1 MLPTPLP
8 ETSTAARP
16 PRRHDLDWIRVGAFF
31 LLIFYHVGVFYE
43 ADDWHTSSPRPI
55 EGIQLVMSLSSP
67 WRLGLLF
74 LIAGCATRFL
84 VDRDPPG
91 LVSAGRFAASRTLR
105 LFVPLV
111 FGMLVIVPP
120 QTFYQVLY
128 YTPELAESLP
138 RFYALYLSGEHAWD
152 IITPTWNHLWFVA
165 YLWVYSLLLAVLL
178 AVGRRPLEALGRA
191 LERPLSTPLL
201 LIAPI
206 VGLGLARQ
214 LYPVF
219 DRSHALVDDWY
230 LHSVYVPLF
239 LFGVLTATSEAIRR
253 AFIRYRWAALAIAL
267 GAWLAW
273 RGYLAAWDGLPWGLT
288 SWPLLEGTPP
298 APLRVAMRF
307 AYGAVQWGAI
317 AAILG
322 FGARHLAFDHP
333 VLRYLT
339 PAVFPLYILHQ
350 TITVVTGYY
359 LPGLGLPLGVEA
371 LVLVAVTFGG
381 AFLGYEVIRRLPPLR
396 PLFGLRWRTRPR
408 RATATTSGR
417 A

>member
-1 MLPTPLP
+1 MLPTPFP
-8 ETSTAARP
+8 ETATAARP

-206 VGLGLARQ
+206 LWLGLARQ

-239 LFGVLTATSEAIRR
+239 LFGVLTATSDPIRR

-288 SWPLLEGTPP
+288 FWAASEGSPPP
-298 APLRVAMRF
+298 ALRIAMRF
-307 AYGAVQWGAI
+307 AYGAIQWGAM

-322 FGARHLAFDHP
+322 FGARHLTFDHP

-371 LVLVAVTFGG
+371 LVLAAVTFGG
-381 AFLGYEVIRRLPPLR
+381 AFLGYELIRRLPPLR

-408 RATATTSGR
+408 ATATTSGR

>member
-1 MLPTPLP
+1 M
-8 ETSTAARP
+8 
-16 PRRHDLDWIRVGAFF
+16 
-31 LLIFYHVGVFYE
+31 
-43 ADDWHTSSPRPI
+43 
-55 EGIQLVMSLSSP
+55 
-67 WRLGLLF
+67 
-74 LIAGCATRFL
+74 
-84 VDRDPPG
+84 
-91 LVSAGRFAASRTLR
+91 
-105 LFVPLV
+105 
-111 FGMLVIVPP
+111 
-120 QTFYQVLY
+120 
-128 YTPELAESLP
+128 
-138 RFYALYLSGEHAWD
+138 
-152 IITPTWNHLWFVA
+152 WFVA

-178 AVGRRPLEALGRA
+178 AGGRRPLEALGRV
-191 LERPLSTPLL
+191 LERPLSTPLV

-239 LFGVLTATSEAIRR
+239 LFGFLTAQSDSIRR
-253 AFIRYRWAALAIAL
+253 ALIRYRWAALAIAL

-288 SWPLLEGTPP
+288 SWPLLEATPP

-307 AYGAVQWGAI
+307 AYGAVQWGAM

-350 TITVVTGYY
+350 TITVVAGYY

-381 AFLGYEVIRRLPPLR
+381 AFLGYEIIRRVAPLR
-396 PLFGLRWRTRPR
+396 PLFGLRWRAPVRSR
-408 RATATTSGR
+408 DAGR

>member
-8 ETSTAARP
+8 ETATAARP

-55 EGIQLVMSLSSP
+55 EGIELVMSLSSP

-111 FGMLVIVPP
+111 FGMLVIIPP

-178 AVGRRPLEALGRA
+178 AGGRRPLEALGRA
-191 LERPLSTPLL
+191 LERPLSTPLV

-239 LFGVLTATSEAIRR
+239 LFGFLTAQSDSIRR
-253 AFIRYRWAALAIAL
+253 ALIRYRWAALAIAL

-288 SWPLLEGTPP
+288 SWPLLEATPP

-307 AYGAVQWGAI
+307 AYGAVQWGAM

-350 TITVVTGYY
+350 TITVVAGYY

-381 AFLGYEVIRRLPPLR
+381 AFLGYEIIRRVAPLR
-396 PLFGLRWRTRPR
+396 PLFGLRWRAPVRSR
-408 RATATTSGR
+408 DAGR

>member
-1 MLPTPLP
+1 MLPTQPP
-8 ETSTAARP
+8 ETATAARAL
-16 PRRHDLDWIRVGAFF
+16 RRHDLDWIRVGAFF

-55 EGIQLVMSLSSP
+55 EGIELVMSLSSP

-84 VDRDPPG
+84 VDRNAPG

-120 QTFYQVLY
+120 QTFYQVLS

-178 AVGRRPLEALGRA
+178 AMGRRPLETLGRA

-206 VGLGLARQ
+206 VALGLARQ

-239 LFGVLTATSEAIRR
+239 LFGVLTATSDAIRR

-288 SWPLLEGTPP
+288 SGPLLEGSPP
-298 APLRVAMRF
+298 APLRIGMRF
-307 AYGAVQWGAI
+307 AYAAVQWGAM

-322 FGARHLAFDHP
+322 FGARHLSFDHP

-381 AFLGYEVIRRLPPLR
+381 AFLGYEIIRRVAPLR
-396 PLFGLRWRTRPR
+396 PLFGLRWRAPVRSR
-408 RATATTSGR
+408 DAGR

>member
-1 MLPTPLP
+1 MLTTPLP
-8 ETSTAARP
+8 ETATAARA

-31 LLIFYHVGVFYE
+31 LLILYHVGVFYE
-43 ADDWHTSSPRPI
+43 PGSAWHTRSPRSV
-55 EGIQLVMSLSSP
+55 EGLEMAMSLSNP
-67 WRLGLLF
+67 WRLAMLF
-74 LIAGCATRFL
+74 LIAGFATRFL
-84 VDRDPPG
+84 VDGDPPG
-91 LVSAGRFAASRTLR
+91 LGSAGGFAASRTLR
-105 LFVPLV
+105 LFVPLL

-165 YLWVYSLLLAVLL
+165 YLWVYSLLLAAML

-191 LERPLSTPLL
+191 LERPLSTSLL
-201 LIAPI
+201 LIVPI
-206 VGLGLARQ
+206 FGLGLARQ

-219 DRSHALVDDWY
+219 ETTHALVDDWY
-230 LHSVYVPLF
+230 LHSIYLPLF
-239 LFGVLTATSEAIRR
+239 LFGFLIARSERIRM
-253 AFIRYRWAALAIAL
+253 ALIAHRWAALAVAVT
-267 GAWLAW
+267 AWLVWWA
-273 RGYLAAWDGLPWGLT
+273 YLLTWTGLPGDIQLWPPLGEHPP
-288 SWPLLEGTPP
+288 SW
-298 APLRVAMRF
+298 LRIAMRF
-307 AYGAVQWGAI
+307 VYGAIQWGAM

-322 FGARHLAFDHP
+322 IGARHLAFNHP
-333 VLRYLT
+333 VLRYLS

-350 TITVVTGYY
+350 TIIVVTGYY

-381 AFLGYEVIRRLPPLR
+381 AFLGYEVIRRVPPLR
-396 PLFGLRWRTRPR
+396 PLFGLRWRSRPR
-408 RATATTSGR
+408 AAAATSGR